1 MITISAVVLLH
12 LGVIAV
18 LVGVNGCRTTSGFEK
33 PGDLSAYT
41 GAPGVGAGASAA
53 APAPAGLNEAAPA
66 AAPAAPRASK
76 VGHGGTYTVVRGDSL
91 WLVARREGVNLGALA
106 AANGI
111 EVNAVLR
118 EGQKLTIPSADAV
131 APAPRASTA
140 APANPASPAAPA
152 APAPRGALAAPEGG
166 FGGFGTSAPAA
177 PAPAA
182 PAPAPEAPAPAAPA
196 AAPAPAAP
204 AAAPAPS
211 TGFAAPEG
219 GFGGFGSGA
228 R

>member
-1 MITISAVVLLH
+1 MITIGAVVLLH

-41 GAPGVGAGASAA
+41 GVPGAGASAPAA
-53 APAPAGLNEAAPA
+53 APAPAGLNEP
-66 AAPAAPRASK
+66 AAPAAPRAAK

-91 WLVARREGVNLGALA
+91 WLVARREGVSLAALA

-118 EGQKLTIPSADAV
+118 EGQKLAIPSADFV
-131 APAPRASTA
+131 APAPKAD
-140 APANPASPAAPA
+140 APAAGAAPA
-152 APAPRGALAAPEGG
+152 APAPRSSLAAPEGG
-166 FGGFGTSAPAA
+166 FGGFGTSAPA
-177 PAPAA
+177 PAA
-182 PAPAPEAPAPAAPA
+182 P

-204 AAAPAPS
+204 AAPAPAAPAS
-211 TGFAAPEG
+211 GSSLAAPEG
-219 GFGGFGSGA
+219 GFGGFGSGQ

>member
-18 LVGVNGCRTTSGFEK
+18 LVGVNGCRTTTGFET

-41 GAPGVGAGASAA
+41 GAAGVTASGGSFA
-53 APAPAGLNEAAPA
+53 APAPAGLNEVAPA
-66 AAPAAPRASK
+66 PAPAAPRAAK
-76 VGHGGTYTVVRGDSL
+76 VGPGGTYTVVRGDSL
-91 WLVARREGVNLGALA
+91 WLVARREGVTLANLA

-118 EGQKLTIPSADAV
+118 EGQKLTIPSADFV
-131 APAPRASTA
+131 APARPAAPKSSGGAA
-140 APANPASPAAPA
+140 APAPAAPA
-152 APAPRGALAAPEGG
+152 AGSPFAAPEGG
-166 FGGFGTSAPAA
+166 FGGFGTSAPAPAAPAAPAPAAPAAPA

-182 PAPAPEAPAPAAPA
+182 PAPAPA
-196 AAPAPAAP
+196 
-204 AAAPAPS
+204 
-211 TGFAAPEG
+211 TGSSFAAPEG
-219 GFGGFGSGA
+219 GFGGFGTGQ

>member
-33 PGDLSAYT
+33 PGDLTAYS
-41 GAPGVGAGASAA
+41 GAPGASATGA

-66 AAPAAPRASK
+66 PAAPAAPRAAK

-118 EGQKLTIPSADAV
+118 EGQRLTIPSADAV
-131 APAPRASTA
+131 APAPKADA
-140 APANPASPAAPA
+140 APAAGSGAKPAAPA
-152 APAPRGALAAPEGG
+152 APAARGAFAAPEGG
-166 FGGFGTSAPAA
+166 FGGFGT
-177 PAPAA
+177 
-182 PAPAPEAPAPAAPA
+182 
-196 AAPAPAAP
+196 
-204 AAAPAPS
+204 
-211 TGFAAPEG
+211 GQ
-219 GFGGFGSGA
+219 

>member
-1 MITISAVVLLH
+1 MRPMITISAVVLLH

-41 GAPGVGAGASAA
+41 GAPGAPASAA
-53 APAPAGLNEAAPA
+53 APAPVGLNEPAP
-66 AAPAAPRASK
+66 APAAPATPRAAK

-91 WLVARREGVNLGALA
+91 WLVARREGVNLAALA

-131 APAPRASTA
+131 APAPRAG
-140 APANPASPAAPA
+140 APATPANAAAPAAPA
-152 APAPRGALAAPEGG
+152 APAPRGAFAAPEGG
-166 FGGFGTSAPAA
+166 FGGFGTAAPAA

-182 PAPAPEAPAPAAPA
+182 PAPAPAAPAAPA
-196 AAPAPAAP
+196 PA
-204 AAAPAPS
+204 S
-211 TGFAAPEG
+211 GGSLAAPEG
-219 GFGGFGSGA
+219 GFGGFGAGQ

>member
-33 PGDLSAYT
+33 PGDLSAYS
-41 GAPGVGAGASAA
+41 GAPGAAATGA
-53 APAPAGLNEAAPA
+53 APAPAGLNETAPA
-66 AAPAAPRASK
+66 AVPAAPAAPRAAK

-91 WLVARREGVNLGALA
+91 WLVARREGVNLAALA

-131 APAPRASTA
+131 APAPKADA
-140 APANPASPAAPA
+140 APAAGSGAKPAAPA

-166 FGGFGTSAPAA
+166 FGGFGTAAPAA

-182 PAPAPEAPAPAAPA
+182 PAPAAPAPAAPA
-196 AAPAPAAP
+196 APAPA
-204 AAAPAPS
+204 
-211 TGFAAPEG
+211 TGGSLAAPEG
-219 GFGGFGSGA
+219 GFGGFGSGQ

>member
-41 GAPGVGAGASAA
+41 GAPGVGATGAAA
-53 APAPAGLNEAAPA
+53 APAPAGLNEPAP
-66 AAPAAPRASK
+66 AAPAAPRAAK

-91 WLVARREGVNLGALA
+91 WLVARREGVSLGALA

-131 APAPRASTA
+131 APAPKADA
-140 APANPASPAAPA
+140 APAAGASGAKPAAPA
-152 APAPRGALAAPEGG
+152 AG
-166 FGGFGTSAPAA
+166 S
-177 PAPAA
+177 
-182 PAPAPEAPAPAAPA
+182 
-196 AAPAPAAP
+196 
-204 AAAPAPS
+204 S
-211 TGFAAPEG
+211 FAAPEG
-219 GFGGFGSGA
+219 GFGGFGGGQ

>member
-41 GAPGVGAGASAA
+41 GVPGASATAA

-66 AAPAAPRASK
+66 PAAPAAPRAAK

-91 WLVARREGVNLGALA
+91 WLVARREGVNLAALA

-131 APAPRASTA
+131 APAPKADA
-140 APANPASPAAPA
+140 APAAGSAAKPAA
-152 APAPRGALAAPEGG
+152 APAPRGAFAAPEGG
-166 FGGFGTSAPAA
+166 FGGFGPVTPAPAPEAPAA

-182 PAPAPEAPAPAAPA
+182 PAPAAPAAPA
-196 AAPAPAAP
+196 PA
-204 AAAPAPS
+204 
-211 TGFAAPEG
+211 TGGSLAAPEG
-219 GFGGFGSGA
+219 GFGGFGSGQ

>member
-33 PGDLSAYT
+33 PGDLSAYSGAPAAT
-41 GAPGVGAGASAA
+41 GAAPA
-53 APAPAGLNEAAPA
+53 APAPAGLNEPATAP
-66 AAPAAPRASK
+66 AAPAAPRAAK

-131 APAPRASTA
+131 APAPRATA
-140 APANPASPAAPA
+140 NPAPANPANPAPA
-152 APAPRGALAAPEGG
+152 NPATPAPRSSL
-166 FGGFGTSAPAA
+166 
-177 PAPAA
+177 
-182 PAPAPEAPAPAAPA
+182 
-196 AAPAPAAP
+196 
-204 AAAPAPS
+204 
-211 TGFAAPEG
+211 AAPEG
-219 GFGGFGSGA
+219 GFGGFGSGQ